1 MNGAAASSVRHTRWT
16 FALPV
21 ADSLLR
27 GRRFFLSS
35 SGAALSASTLED
47 SVDYTDVRNI
57 SVRLHWDSWK
67 SAHVALDDLQ
77 DAHWQQPPG
86 APRELLHAYVACDRI
101 PAGVLPHD
109 CTPTDAPHQL
119 LVCILKGQTP
129 ATVYAELECRAA
141 LRAFS
146 TGTRPGGQT
155 MMPLRTA

>member
-1 MNGAAASSVRHTRWT
+1 MNGAAASGVRHTRRA

-27 GRRFFLSS
+27 GRRFSSSS
-35 SGAALSASTLED
+35 SGAARSASTPED
-47 SVDYTDVRNI
+47 SVDHTDVRNI

-77 DAHWQQPPG
+77 DAHWLQPPG
-86 APRELLHAYVACDRI
+86 APRELLHGFVSCDRI

-109 CTPTDAPHQL
+109 CTSTDAPHRL
-119 LVCILKGQTP
+119 LVCILKGHTP
-129 ATVYAELECRAA
+129 ARVYAELECRAA
-141 LRAFS
+141 IRTLS
-146 TGTRPGGQT
+146 TGARPGQT

>member
-1 MNGAAASSVRHTRWT
+1 MDH
-16 FALPV
+16 
-21 ADSLLR
+21 
-27 GRRFFLSS
+27 
-35 SGAALSASTLED
+35 
-47 SVDYTDVRNI
+47 TDVRNI

-77 DAHWQQPPG
+77 DPHWLQPPG
-86 APRELLHAYVACDRI
+86 APRELLHAYVPCDRI

-109 CTPTDAPHQL
+109 CTPTDAPHRL
-119 LVCILKGQTP
+119 LVCILKGHTP

-141 LRAFS
+141 LRTLS